1 MQVKVG
7 TDIIEVSR
15 IQESIDELEDK
26 FVNRIFTEKE
36 IEYCKNTRASKYQH
50 YAARFAG
57 KEAAFKAVSDLLSD
71 KYSISWKNIQIMN
84 DENGRPSIE
93 FIALS
98 KKVEKE
104 LKKIISI
111 DISLS
116 HIKDYAIANV
126 TLLIE

>member
-15 IQESIDELEDK
+15 IQESIDELEDR
-26 FVNRIFTEKE
+26 FINRIFTEKE
-36 IEYCKNTRASKYQH
+36 IEYCKNTKVSKYQH

-57 KEAAFKAVSDLLSD
+57 KEATFKAVSGLLSD
-71 KYSISWKNIQIMN
+71 KYSISWKNMQILN

-98 KKVEKE
+98 KQVEKE
-104 LKKIISI
+104 LKKIGV
-111 DISLS
+111 LKEEFQYW
-116 HIKDYAIANV
+116 HRY
-126 TLLIE
+126 LP